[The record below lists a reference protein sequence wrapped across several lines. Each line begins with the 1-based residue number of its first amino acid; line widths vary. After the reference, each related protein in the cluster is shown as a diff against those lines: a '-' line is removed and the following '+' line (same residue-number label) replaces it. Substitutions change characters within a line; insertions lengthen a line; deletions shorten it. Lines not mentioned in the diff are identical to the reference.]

1 MSNRIMI
8 NRTDMISVKKGAGD
22 EELPVY
28 QAND

>member
-8 NRTDMISVKKGAGD
+8 NRTDMISVKRWEDD